1 MQHRV
6 TVRTDGDQ
14 ISLRVHGF
22 RGSPSVER
30 PLVVDVDEVLTRIAI
45 ALLETQVTD
54 RASQTM
60 MIDAAGA
67 GLGIALVA
75 IHRDPL
81 DIPFLIVIL
90 LAQLAH
96 RGWVIGRSQAGKSW
110 TGERGQSASGF
121 VTLVLGKEV
130 PAAFLQ
136 CKVLDTEVRAASPRS
151 TDQVPRLGLQV
162 RAASWH
168 TEGLRVSGQR
178 RGNGWASSR

>member
-14 ISLRVHGF
+14 IRLRVDGF

-30 PLVVDVDEVLTRIAI
+30 PLVMDVDEVLTRMAI

-67 GLGIALVA
+67 RLGIALVA

-81 DIPFLIVIL
+81 DIPFLMVIL

-96 RGWVIGRSQAGKSW
+96 RGWVIGRSHAGES
-110 TGERGQSASGF
+110 
-121 VTLVLGKEV
+121 
-130 PAAFLQ
+130 
-136 CKVLDTEVRAASPRS
+136 
-151 TDQVPRLGLQV
+151 
-162 RAASWH
+162 
-168 TEGLRVSGQR
+168 
-178 RGNGWASSR
+178 